1 MVPAV
6 GPMDA
11 RPRAGQ
17 AAQAG
22 LHCAGA
28 GRHPIQGAAERTNAK
43 VLLSELM
50 LWMPLHAA
58 NMRDGAFRR

>member
-1 MVPAV
+1 MGTWSRQSGQWMPVREPARQ
-6 GPMDA
+6 P
-11 RPRAGQ
+11 RPVFT
-17 AAQAG
+17 AQAR
-22 LHCAGA
+22 GA
-28 GRHPIQGAAERTNAK
+28 IRFK